1 MRYQVRTGTR
11 TSSMET
17 SARAKARWA
26 RKLRRE
32 EESWKARN
40 GPVTVRRVDPA
51 ELRRSK

>member
-1 MRYQVRTGTR
+1 MAQRTGIGTG
-11 TSSMET
+11 SMET

-51 ELRRSK
+51 ELRRPK